1 MDRPP
6 ATPTG
11 EPVYTRS
18 LSSGP
23 SLSNWSV
30 MGQFRA
36 FRARLLSG
44 LLITLPIV
52 ITFWII
58 YWLYLTLSRFILNPL
73 AGLVNRLQPWLRNS
87 SALQDFALP
96 EWWYNL
102 VSPVLAIVM
111 VLAILYTLGLLIRSW
126 VYRTLDWFLLHV
138 PVVATIYRAVRNVV
152 DSVGSQF
159 QGGNNFK
166 RVVLVAFPHPGI
178 KSLALVTN
186 SLRDAT
192 TGRTIL
198 SVCLFTGVMPP
209 SGYTLYVPEEDVTNI
224 AWSVNDTL
232 QSILSGGLTSPPTI
246 HFFEGISHP
255 LPAGGGPIVD
265 AQGHALGS

>member
-1 MDRPP
+1 MESLP
-6 ATPTG
+6 ATHTP
-11 EPVYTRS
+11 EPAYTLPPSAGPLPNDWS
-18 LSSGP
+18 L
-23 SLSNWSV
+23 V
-30 MGQFRA
+30 AQFKAIRT
-36 FRARLLSG
+36 RLISG
-44 LLITLPIV
+44 LLITLPMV

-58 YWLYLTLSRFILNPL
+58 YWLYLTLSQFVLNPL
-73 AGLVNRLQPWLRNS
+73 AGLINRLQAWLRNYP
-87 SALQDFALP
+87 ALQDFDLP

-102 VSPVLAIVM
+102 VSPVLAIVL
-111 VLAILYTLGLLIRSW
+111 VLAILYTLGLLVRSW

-166 RVVLVAFPHPGI
+166 RVVLVEFPHPGI
-178 KSLALVTN
+178 RSLALVTN
-186 SLRDAT
+186 SLRDTT

-198 SVCLFTGVMPP
+198 SVCVLTGVMPP
-209 SGYTLYVPEEDVTNI
+209 SGFTLYVPEEDVTNI

-246 HFFEGISHP
+246 NYFEGINP
-255 LPAGGGPIVD
+255 RLPIGGGTIVD
-265 AQGHALGS
+265 AQGNPLGS